1 MLINGQNISGEIQ
14 NDGNISGSLGLILS
28 SISGGINPSAVD
40 YSKIHYDTKANWD
53 RQRFL
58 IAERGHLYIYKDA
71 EVTYI
76 SGERVVYPGIK
87 IGDGSSYLIDMA
99 YSIVGSDHEKF
110 TQHIQNALI
119 HVGTGDRMNW
129 NDKVSVDANQATEEL
144 IFRR

>member
-1 MLINGQNISGEIQ
+1 MIENEHNISGGI
-14 NDGNISGSLGLILS
+14 NSDDNISGSLVQLLGN
-28 SISGGINPSAVD
+28 ISGDIIPAPVD
-40 YSKIHYDTKANWD
+40 MSHVHYDTKANWD

-76 SGERVVYPGIK
+76 NGYRVVYPGIK

-99 YSIVGSDHEKF
+99 YIVVGSDHEKITSHIHN
-110 TQHIQNALI
+110 TQI

-129 NDKVSVDANQATEEL
+129 NDKVGVSVIQANEEL
-144 IFRR
+144 KFSK

>member
-1 MLINGQNISGEIQ
+1 MFINGQNISGEI
-14 NDGNISGSLGLILS
+14 NDGSNISGSIGFVLS
-28 SISGGINPSAVD
+28 NISGGINPNAVD

-99 YSIVGSDHEKF
+99 YTVVGSDHEKL
-110 TQHIQNALI
+110 TDHLNNYLA

-129 NDKVSVDANQATEEL
+129 NDKVSVDVNNVQEEL